1 MEVLISIAAKAV
13 EYTVDP
19 IAQQISYLFK
29 HNSNF
34 HNLKE
39 QIEKLQHARGRVQH
53 SVDEERRNA
62 KEIEADVLKW
72 LASVDNKLT
81 ENAGEKLEQDE
92 EKTKNKCFVGLC
104 PNLKSRYRLSKRAVE
119 EAQAITHL
127 LGDGKFDKVSYS
139 LIMEGVVTKGYK
151 AFESRTKALEGV
163 MEALGESSV
172 RIIGIHGMAGVG
184 KTMLAK
190 EVAARVKEEH
200 LFDEVAMAV
209 ISHNPDTRKIQGE
222 IADLLGQH
230 YDKETISGRQMQLRE
245 RLLKTNKRILIVLDD
260 LWQKLDLEEIGIS
273 FQDAAAQKSSTAG
286 CKLLLTSRSSQVL
299 DLMDAERSFGVEILS
314 QEESTIL
321 FAKIVGDIV
330 GKSDDYERI
339 ANELVGKCAGL
350 PVAISAIANALKR
363 RDLSSWKD
371 ALRRLRKAGP
381 NMKEMQQTVSS
392 TIELSYNLL
401 ESEEAKSILLLCSLH
416 PQGLDIHLSDL
427 LQCSVALDLLE
438 DIDTLEDATISLNE
452 LVQKLKA
459 SSLLLEGKDCK
470 WVKMHDLIRDIS
482 ISIASKNKGMWVIKD
497 ENHLKESLKKGN
509 LKGCT
514 AISLPHSNIPDLSG
528 VDCSNLELLML
539 LNKDPSFQVLDTF
552 FKDMNELKVLSLTG
566 MSFPSLPSSFLSLTN
581 LQALRLCECELSE
594 IGIIGSLK
602 KLDVLSFKGCSI
614 EKLPVEI
621 ADLTRLKLLDLSGCQ
636 KLKVIPANIIA
647 KLCRLEE
654 LLVGNS
660 FERWDVEGN
669 AQLGELS
676 NLSSLSALDVYIPNA
691 QIMPQDLFLRKLE
704 RYKIA
709 IGPRHEDYSVLEFIN
724 DNNLFTKSKASKA
737 LELEIDIGNGL
748 HKGIEMLVKKA
759 EELRIEG
766 LKGVEDMVYELDT
779 KGFPH
784 LKYLTL
790 KNTSDIKWIINS
802 TGTGLAFPVLETM
815 HLNFLTNLEKICHG
829 ELKTGSFSQ
838 LTIIQ
843 VGRCGRLK
851 NLLSFSVA
859 KNLNQL
865 QQISVWLCENITEIV
880 AGERREDNEENDI
893 LEFRRLCSLTLRD
906 FPKFKSFYLQEKT
919 GSSSSGQ
926 GESAS
931 NNISYRG
938 SDGIHHSLFNSKV
951 SFPGL
956 KELNLELV
964 SGIERIWH
972 DDQLS
977 IMSLGVQ
984 SLTSLTLFRCHKLK
998 YAFTSSMVRSFV
1010 QLRTLVVIE
1019 CDEMQDIIEERISSN
1034 IKLFPKL
1041 DSLKLSELPNLKR
1054 FCCGTNTIEFPSL
1067 TKLEVE
1073 ICPVLKT
1080 FYYDGSSVGDNI
1092 SLDHNLYA
1100 PLFDE
1105 KVILPVLEELSI
1117 YKVDNLERLW
1127 PNQLAQHSFSKLT
1140 SLYLQGCPM
1149 LLNVFPSSM
1158 LTRLQGL
1165 NTLSIE
1171 SCESLEEI
1179 IFESRSQEGSERT
1192 GEIIQGGDGEISFPQ
1207 LNLLEL
1213 RGLQKLES
1221 FCSSK
1226 NYTFGFPSLQ
1236 NVTVAYCPKLKMF
1249 TQGDSTTPVLH
1260 KVTFATW
1267 ENYEEH
1273 SEDPFNSFRY
1283 EEMWENYRERW
1294 VGSLNNT
1301 IQHIFS
1307 EQNAIREEFENLEQ
1321 YYISSIKDEGNSS
1334 SSNTQS
1340 PGPGLASG
1348 DFLNFFER
1356 ET

>member
-92 EKTKNKCFVGLC
+92 EKTKNKC
-104 PNLKSRYRLSKRAVE
+104 
-119 EAQAITHL
+119 
-127 LGDGKFDKVSYS
+127 
-139 LIMEGVVTKGYK
+139 
-151 AFESRTKALEGV
+151 
-163 MEALGESSV
+163 
-172 RIIGIHGMAGVG
+172 
-184 KTMLAK
+184 
-190 EVAARVKEEH
+190 
-200 LFDEVAMAV
+200 
-209 ISHNPDTRKIQGE
+209 
-222 IADLLGQH
+222 
-230 YDKETISGRQMQLRE
+230 
-245 RLLKTNKRILIVLDD
+245 
-260 LWQKLDLEEIGIS
+260 
-273 FQDAAAQKSSTAG
+273 
-286 CKLLLTSRSSQVL
+286 
-299 DLMDAERSFGVEILS
+299 
-314 QEESTIL
+314 
-321 FAKIVGDIV
+321 
-330 GKSDDYERI
+330 
-339 ANELVGKCAGL
+339 
-350 PVAISAIANALKR
+350 
-363 RDLSSWKD
+363 
-371 ALRRLRKAGP
+371 
-381 NMKEMQQTVSS
+381 
-392 TIELSYNLL
+392 
-401 ESEEAKSILLLCSLH
+401 
-416 PQGLDIHLSDL
+416 
-427 LQCSVALDLLE
+427 
-438 DIDTLEDATISLNE
+438 
-452 LVQKLKA
+452 
-459 SSLLLEGKDCK
+459 
-470 WVKMHDLIRDIS
+470 
-482 ISIASKNKGMWVIKD
+482 
-497 ENHLKESLKKGN
+497 
-509 LKGCT
+509 
-514 AISLPHSNIPDLSG
+514 
-528 VDCSNLELLML
+528 
-539 LNKDPSFQVLDTF
+539 
-552 FKDMNELKVLSLTG
+552 
-566 MSFPSLPSSFLSLTN
+566 
-581 LQALRLCECELSE
+581 
-594 IGIIGSLK
+594 
-602 KLDVLSFKGCSI
+602 
-614 EKLPVEI
+614 
-621 ADLTRLKLLDLSGCQ
+621 
-636 KLKVIPANIIA
+636 
-647 KLCRLEE
+647 
-654 LLVGNS
+654 
-660 FERWDVEGN
+660 
-669 AQLGELS
+669 
-676 NLSSLSALDVYIPNA
+676 
-691 QIMPQDLFLRKLE
+691 
-704 RYKIA
+704 
-709 IGPRHEDYSVLEFIN
+709 
-724 DNNLFTKSKASKA
+724 
-737 LELEIDIGNGL
+737 
-748 HKGIEMLVKKA
+748 
-759 EELRIEG
+759 
-766 LKGVEDMVYELDT
+766 
-779 KGFPH
+779 
-784 LKYLTL
+784 
-790 KNTSDIKWIINS
+790 
-802 TGTGLAFPVLETM
+802 TGLAFPVLETM

-1140 SLYLQGCPM
+1140 SLYLQG
-1149 LLNVFPSSM
+1149 
-1158 LTRLQGL
+1158 
-1165 NTLSIE
+1165 
-1171 SCESLEEI
+1171 
-1179 IFESRSQEGSERT
+1179 SERT

-1340 PGPGLASG
+1340 PGP
-1348 DFLNFFER
+1348 DTETQEFFFG
-1356 ET
+1356 TKN